1 MLHTLGGSMARIETG
16 TNDSSTE
23 LPMNNTP
30 QRKRWVAAASCVGL
44 VAVIAGGGY
53 WSNYVYLSDLTALD
67 AWNRYMDLV
76 KDGKYNDAVRY
87 FPELATLFDGQFQHD
102 FLRDAAHAHAP
113 SKVTFEGRAVPNKST
128 EKEGIWTE
136 IAGTVRFND
145 RASDSYSF
153 SSYLKET
160 TRRNGQLGMWKID
173 DLSYGSMTTSIDTD
187 GLRSIRI
194 GDILVSN
201 PQGSYLLFP
210 GSYRMEATPKNPDYW
225 TINYE
230 HPLAD
235 GAGEIRTNVLTYPF
249 TIEPSEKLTQWI
261 QTESE
266 AFAASCRT
274 GTPDPA
280 RQRTC
285 GALAF
290 STEPL
295 DLVNDPPFI
304 GPLEN
309 KRFARTVGTGPSM
322 SQAFSTVWSF
332 TLIVGTGPTD
342 PNAGKRLPQGT
353 SFECRIDFA
362 YDGATPT
369 LECTLDK

>member
-1 MLHTLGGSMARIETG
+1 MARIETG

-87 FPELATLFDGQFQHD
+87 FPELATLFDGQVQHD

-128 EKEGIWTE
+128 EKEGIRTE
-136 IAGTVRFND
+136 IEGTVRFND
-145 RASDSYSF
+145 HASDSYFF
-153 SSYLKET
+153 SSYFKET

-173 DLSYGSMTTSIDTD
+173 VFSYGSMTTFIDTD

-235 GAGEIRTNVLTYPF
+235 GAGEIRLFRV
-249 TIEPSEKLTQWI
+249 E
-261 QTESE
+261 
-266 AFAASCRT
+266 
-274 GTPDPA
+274 
-280 RQRTC
+280 C
-285 GALAF
+285 G
-290 STEPL
+290 
-295 DLVNDPPFI
+295 
-304 GPLEN
+304 
-309 KRFARTVGTGPSM
+309 
-322 SQAFSTVWSF
+322 
-332 TLIVGTGPTD
+332 
-342 PNAGKRLPQGT
+342 
-353 SFECRIDFA
+353 
-362 YDGATPT
+362 
-369 LECTLDK
+369 

>member
-1 MLHTLGGSMARIETG
+1 
-16 TNDSSTE
+16 
-23 LPMNNTP
+23 
-30 QRKRWVAAASCVGL
+30 
-44 VAVIAGGGY
+44 
-53 WSNYVYLSDLTALD
+53 
-67 AWNRYMDLV
+67 
-76 KDGKYNDAVRY
+76 
-87 FPELATLFDGQFQHD
+87 
-102 FLRDAAHAHAP
+102 
-113 SKVTFEGRAVPNKST
+113 
-128 EKEGIWTE
+128 
-136 IAGTVRFND
+136 
-145 RASDSYSF
+145 
-153 SSYLKET
+153 
-160 TRRNGQLGMWKID
+160 
-173 DLSYGSMTTSIDTD
+173 
-187 GLRSIRI
+187 
-194 GDILVSN
+194 
-201 PQGSYLLFP
+201 
-210 GSYRMEATPKNPDYW
+210 MEATPKNPDYW
-225 TINYE
+225 TLNYE

-235 GAGEIRTNVLTYPF
+235 GAGEIRTNVRTTPF

-274 GTPDPA
+274 GTPNPA

-309 KRFARTVGTGPSM
+309 TR
-322 SQAFSTVWSF
+322 F
-332 TLIVGTGPTD
+332 TLTVGTGPTD
-342 PNAGKRLPQGT
+342 PNAGKKFPQGT

>member
-1 MLHTLGGSMARIETG
+1 MPQPSPTS
-16 TNDSSTE
+16 
-23 LPMNNTP
+23 TP
-30 QRKRWVAAASCVGL
+30 QDPSPTPTSRRKRWIATASCVGL
-44 VAVIAGGGY
+44 VAAAAGAGY
-53 WSNYVYLSDLTALD
+53 WWHSTRVPDLTQIE
-67 AWNRYMDLV
+67 AWSRYMELIES
-76 KDGKYNDAVRY
+76 GKYDEALSYSPYLQDTSRNGNHI
-87 FPELATLFDGQFQHD
+87 E
-102 FLRDAAHAHAP
+102 FLSDAAHAHAP
-113 SKVTFEGRAVPNKST
+113 STVSIEPVGNVNNTYAIEGRVSFDDGT
-128 EKEGIWTE
+128 EAFATTF
-136 IAGTVRFND
+136 TVLSQKDKANGKLGWWHID
-145 RASDSYSF
+145 APSF
-153 SSYLKET
+153 GPTVTLMELD
-160 TRRNGQLGMWKID
+160 N
-173 DLSYGSMTTSIDTD
+173 
-187 GLRSIRI
+187 LRSVRV
-194 GDILVSN
+194 GDVMVSN
-201 PQGSYLLFP
+201 PQGWYYLFP

-235 GAGEIRTNVLTYPF
+235 GAGEIRTNFATRAF

-309 KRFARTVGTGPSM
+309 KRFARKVGTGPSM
-322 SQAFSTVWSF
+322 SPAFSTVWSF

-342 PNAGKRLPQGT
+342 PNAGKKLPQAA
-353 SFECRIDFA
+353 SYECRIDFA